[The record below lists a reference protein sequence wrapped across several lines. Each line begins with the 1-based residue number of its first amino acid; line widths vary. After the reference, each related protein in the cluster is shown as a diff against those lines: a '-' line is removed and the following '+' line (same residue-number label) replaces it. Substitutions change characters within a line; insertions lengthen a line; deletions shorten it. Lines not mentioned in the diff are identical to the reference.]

1 MPAPSVTTAP
11 ALPTGDALAGPS
23 QAAPSEVIR
32 TEALTKTYPSGRC
45 AVDHLDLSIGQGEV
59 FGLLGPNGAGKTT
72 TVGMLT
78 TRVKPSG
85 GRASIGGV
93 DVGANP
99 ALARQLI
106 GVVPQTNTLDRSLS
120 VRRNLYHH
128 GRYFGMGVRAARAAA
143 EEALERFRL
152 AGRAGASVGTLS
164 GGMAQR
170 LMLARAVLHHPAIV
184 FLDEPSTGLDP
195 QSRLAL
201 WELIDELHHAG
212 QTVLLTTHA
221 MEEADRLCD
230 RVAIM
235 NHGRILA
242 QGPPEDLKASLGTG
256 VAVTVRAN
264 GDLAALARHLAAVD
278 GVRGATPTSDAIQL
292 RLDSARGA
300 LPRVVGA
307 AERGGF
313 TVSDLSVTE
322 TTLETVFISLTG
334 KELRE

>member
-1 MPAPSVTTAP
+1 MTTAP
-11 ALPTGDALAGPS
+11 ARPTGEPSSALS
-23 QAAPSEVIR
+23 QADPSEVIR
-32 TEALTKTYPSGRC
+32 TEGLTKTYPGGRC
-45 AVDHLDLSIGQGEV
+45 AVDRLDLSIGQGEV

-85 GRASIGGV
+85 GRASIAGV
-93 DVGANP
+93 DVAADP

-106 GVVPQTNTLDRSLS
+106 GVVPQTNTLDRSLT
-120 VRRNLYHH
+120 VGRNLYHH
-128 GRYFGMGVRAARAAA
+128 GRYFGMSVRAARAAA
-143 EEALERFRL
+143 DEALERFRL
-152 AGRAGASVGTLS
+152 AGRSGAAVGSLS

-170 LMLARAVLHHPAIV
+170 LMLARAVLHHPAVV

-201 WELIDELHHAG
+201 WELIDELHRAG

-235 NHGRILA
+235 DHGRILA
-242 QGPPEDLKASLGTG
+242 QGPPEDLKASLGAG
-256 VAVTVRAN
+256 VAVTVRAD
-264 GDLAALARHLAAVD
+264 GDLATLACHLAAVE
-278 GVRGATPTSDAIQL
+278 GVWGATPTSDAVQL
-292 RLDSARGA
+292 RLDSAQGA
-300 LPRVVGA
+300 LPRIVGA
-307 AERGGF
+307 AERSGF
-313 TVSDLSVTE
+313 TLTDLSVTE